1 MRCRSSSARESR
13 PGRLGQTGNFP
24 RVMIIIAVAA
34 DRAKTMVW
42 VIGVRQGITATG
54 LDRLSCRGSTSSKI
68 QDKNNPYVLH
78 RVP

>member
-1 MRCRSSSARESR
+1 
-13 PGRLGQTGNFP
+13 
-24 RVMIIIAVAA
+24 MIIIAVAA

-42 VIGVRQGITATG
+42 VIGVRQGITATLETG
-54 LDRLSCRGSTSSKI
+54 LDRLSGRGSTSSKI